1 MSEQRL
7 QGKKIAI
14 LAADGFEQVELL
26 HPREALHQAGATTE
40 VISLESG
47 QIQGLNHIDKG
58 EQVKVD
64 RTVQNVRAADYDGLL
79 LPGGAVNPD
88 TLRLN
93 EQAVKLV
100 REFYDSG
107 KPIAAICHAP
117 WMLSESGVV
126 GGLKMTSWPSLQ
138 HELKLGGAEWVDQE
152 VVADRGVVTSRKP
165 DDIPAFNRKMIEE
178 FAEGDHARRQSQ
190 RR

>member
-1 MSEQRL
+1 MSEQQL

-64 RTVQNVRAADYDGLL
+64 RTVQDVRAADYDGLL

-93 EQAVKLV
+93 EQAVALV

-126 GGLKMTSWPSLQ
+126 KGLHMTSWPSLQ

-152 VVADRGVVTSRKP
+152 VVTDRGVVTSRKP

>member
-1 MSEQRL
+1 MSEQQL

-26 HPREALHQAGATTE
+26 RPREALHQAGAITE
-40 VISLESG
+40 IISLEAG

-58 EQVKVD
+58 EKVEVD
-64 RTVQNVRAADYDGLL
+64 RTVQDVRAADYDGLL

-93 EQAVKLV
+93 EQAVALV

-126 GGLKMTSWPSLQ
+126 KGLHMTSWPSLQ
-138 HELKLGGAEWVDQE
+138 HELKLGGANWVDQE
-152 VVADRGVVTSRKP
+152 VVTDRGVVTSRKP

-178 FAEGDHARRQSQ
+178 FAEGDHARRQGE

>member
-1 MSEQRL
+1 MNEQQL

-40 VISLESG
+40 IIGLEAG

-58 EQVKVD
+58 EKVDVD
-64 RTVQNVRAADYDGLL
+64 RTVQDVSAADYDGLL

-93 EQAVKLV
+93 ERAVALV

-126 GGLKMTSWPSLQ
+126 KGLHMTSWPSLQ
-138 HELKLGGAEWVDQE
+138 HELKLGGAKWVDQE
-152 VVADRGVVTSRKP
+152 VVTDRGVVTSRKP

-178 FAEGDHARRQSQ
+178 FAEGDHARRQSE

>member
-64 RTVQNVRAADYDGLL
+64 RTVQDVRAAEYDGLL

-93 EQAVKLV
+93 DHAVKLV

-126 GGLKMTSWPSLQ
+126 RGLHMTSWPSLQ

-152 VVADRGVVTSRKP
+152 VVTDRGVVTSRKP

>member
-1 MSEQRL
+1 MSAQQL

-26 HPREALHQAGATTE
+26 LPREALHQAGATTE
-40 VISLESG
+40 IISLEAG

-58 EQVKVD
+58 EKVEVD
-64 RTVQNVRAADYDGLL
+64 WTVQDVRAADYDGLL

-93 EQAVKLV
+93 DQAVALV

-126 GGLKMTSWPSLQ
+126 KGLHMTSWPSLQ
-138 HELKLGGAEWVDQE
+138 HELKLGGANWVDQE
-152 VVADRGVVTSRKP
+152 VVTDRGVVTSRKP

-178 FAEGDHARRQSQ
+178 FAEGDHARRQGE